1 MLRGSILY
9 SIEMCYNLKE
19 KELRHIE
26 RIEEE
31 FMRKIFQTSRGCPIT
46 QLYLEYG
53 QYPARFEIQKRRLLY
68 LKYILEQPED
78 SLIKKFFILQL
89 SKPTRGDWA
98 SSCQEDLKSLK
109 ITLSNQ
115 EIQEMTKN
123 KFTSLIKE
131 RIKEKA
137 LNYLKE
143 KQSKKGGRIEYKN
156 LEMAE
161 YLQPTCEI
169 ENREKVKLFE
179 IRNDMT
185 NIPCNFGE
193 ENQCLCGEKE
203 TMEHLYNCEFL
214 SETKTKRIPF
224 KEIYNGNIQT
234 VRSLQKI

>member
-131 RIKEKA
+131 RIKENA
-137 LNYLKE
+137 LNY
-143 KQSKKGGRIEYKN
+143 
-156 LEMAE
+156 
-161 YLQPTCEI
+161 
-169 ENREKVKLFE
+169 F
-179 IRNDMT
+179 
-185 NIPCNFGE
+185 
-193 ENQCLCGEKE
+193 
-203 TMEHLYNCEFL
+203 
-214 SETKTKRIPF
+214 
-224 KEIYNGNIQT
+224 
-234 VRSLQKI
+234 